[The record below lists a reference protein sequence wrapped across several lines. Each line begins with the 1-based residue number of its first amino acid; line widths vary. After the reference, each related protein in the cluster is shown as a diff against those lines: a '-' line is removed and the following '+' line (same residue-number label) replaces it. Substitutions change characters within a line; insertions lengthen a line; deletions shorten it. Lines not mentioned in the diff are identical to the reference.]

1 MFNIGYREVAIQM
14 FRLALKT
21 RKAALE
27 TARIPLSIH
36 KTGHV

>member
-1 MFNIGYREVAIQM
+1 MGYGEVAIHM

-27 TARIPLSIH
+27 TDRIPSSIH
-36 KTGHV
+36 KTGRV